1 MRKNG
6 INRCGENFQ
15 STRIYREVF
24 ILNVRNSKTSLL
36 SKLLQIFN
44 TYVSHLFFEAFES
57 YRPCSVR
64 PSKMSSTKT
73 NFSHLLYE
81 VSIMGL
87 TKFFVI
93 LFEIHCLVSFKVET
107 LLRALSRFLWK
118 SKQNVPFFEKK
129 PCLILFSFDQ
139 KLLTNQPQTFS
150 NKVPSENER
159 WSYLWRSESVVLKE
173 YYKTF
178 GSQQQKNSNNLVCN
192 LTSP

>member
-1 MRKNG
+1 MRKNV
-6 INRCGENFQ
+6 INRGGENFQ
-15 STRIYREVF
+15 LTRTFREVF
-24 ILNVRNSKTSLL
+24 TLNVTNSKTSLS
-36 SKLLQIFN
+36 SKLLQIFD
-44 TYVSHLFFEAFES
+44 TYDSHLFFETFES
-57 YRPCSVR
+57 YRPYSVR

-87 TKFFVI
+87 TKFFFN

-107 LLRALSRFLWK
+107 LLRALRRFLWK

-150 NKVPSENER
+150 KKVPSENER
-159 WSYLWRSESVVLKE
+159 WSYLWRSESVVLIK

-178 GSQQQKNSNNLVCN
+178 GSQQEKYSNNLVCN